1 MELEVKPGAQI
12 IFIKN
17 DYDHRWVNGTIGTIS
32 GIDEEDTLYVI
43 TEDGQEFDV
52 KKDSWRNIR
61 YKYNELEKKI
71 EEEELGVFIQYP
83 IRLAWAITIHKSQG
97 LTFSRV
103 VIDFTGGVFA
113 GGQAYVAL
121 SRCTSLDG
129 IQLKKQ
135 ITRGDIFVRPE
146 IVKFSQRFNIFSY
159 FNHNWNYSKCIKHSS
174 YSSCFLSRCLDY
186 QLFKSNRISN

>member
-1 MELEVKPGAQI
+1 M
-12 IFIKN
+12 
-17 DYDHRWVNGTIGTIS
+17 NGTIGTIS

-61 YKYNELEKKI
+61 YRYNELEKKI

-135 ITRGDIFVRPE
+135 INTWRYLCPPR
-146 IVKFSQRFNIFSY
+146 K
-159 FNHNWNYSKCIKHSS
+159 
-174 YSSCFLSRCLDY
+174 
-186 QLFKSNRISN
+186 

>member
-1 MELEVKPGAQI
+1 MGER
-12 IFIKN
+12 
-17 DYDHRWVNGTIGTIS
+17 YDWHHS
-32 GIDEEDTLYVI
+32 GIDEGDTLYVI

-113 GGQAYVAL
+113 GGQA
-121 SRCTSLDG
+121 T
-129 IQLKKQ
+129 
-135 ITRGDIFVRPE
+135 
-146 IVKFSQRFNIFSY
+146 
-159 FNHNWNYSKCIKHSS
+159 
-174 YSSCFLSRCLDY
+174 
-186 QLFKSNRISN
+186 

>member
-1 MELEVKPGAQI
+1 MGER
-12 IFIKN
+12 
-17 DYDHRWVNGTIGTIS
+17 YDWHHS

-61 YKYNELEKKI
+61 YRYNELEKKI

-113 GGQAYVAL
+113 GGQA
-121 SRCTSLDG
+121 T
-129 IQLKKQ
+129 
-135 ITRGDIFVRPE
+135 
-146 IVKFSQRFNIFSY
+146 
-159 FNHNWNYSKCIKHSS
+159 
-174 YSSCFLSRCLDY
+174 
-186 QLFKSNRISN
+186 